1 MYGGFYTRQEQ
12 EDANAS
18 RLEHNPNRVGTGH
31 AGFINFGPQTRSV
44 QPAANWQTSG
54 LIGGGGTSAGAAPAQ
69 MSQIWNTPAAPPG
82 VPQQPR
88 APPPAAG
95 RGGGMPPGV
104 SMPPGVGG
112 PRPAAFPGAADAGKM
127 PDSNM
132 SALFAQLGIDSAAA
146 APPVSNPFAG
156 GVGGAGA
163 YGGLNNVG
171 AMGGSGVEPNFLN
184 GVSQPTGGASQAQA
198 AQLMS
203 LLQTPTG
210 VGGGAMGNAF
220 AMGNGVPPSAGRGQA
235 FNPGV
240 PPSVP
245 QLPMNGG
252 SHAAAFAPQNAYG
265 GGGRPGA
272 GGAPPRPGGPSAPPR
287 NLSSTADYA
296 AAAQSWKPPTGTA
309 KAAATSISR
318 KPETQKASAAT
329 TAAAAPQA
337 DWECSRC
344 TFLNNAAL
352 WECEMC
358 GSERPGKQ
366 AQPAVAAAAAAI
378 PGRAP
383 AAQDDGW
390 QTAGNAVRKAAPSAS
405 AEAAANAKSKAQAK
419 NEKRRA
425 KKRGD

>member
-1 MYGGFYTRQEQ
+1 
-12 EDANAS
+12 
-18 RLEHNPNRVGTGH
+18 VGTEH
-31 AGFINFGPQTRSV
+31 AGFINFGPQTRSL

-203 LLQTPTG
+203 LLQTPTS

-240 PPSVP
+240 VPPSVP

-252 SHAAAFAPQNAYG
+252 SHAAAFAPPNAYG

-309 KAAATSISR
+309 KAAATSASR

-329 TAAAAPQA
+329 TAAAAAQA
-337 DWECSRC
+337 EWECSRC